1 VDLMAVKKSELY
13 SSLWNSCDELRGGM
27 DASLYKD
34 YVLTL
39 LFVKYVTDRF
49 MGDRYAEIE
58 IPEGG
63 SFKDMIDAKGKSD
76 IGDRMNKI
84 ISKLAEANGL
94 TGIIDVADFDDDAKL
109 GSGKDKVDKL
119 TNLVSIFQNDSLDFR
134 KNRAGGDDI
143 IGDAYEYLMKNFASE
158 SGKSKGQF
166 YTPAEVSRVMAKVIG
181 INAATMASQTLYDPA
196 CGSGSLL
203 IRAADEAANGIT
215 IYGQEYDTTTAGL
228 AKMNLVLH
236 NKSTGTIANAN
247 TLSNPKF
254 KNGDRIERFDFAV
267 ANPPFSYKSWV
278 NGIDT
283 SSDER
288 FIEYS
293 AIPPEKNGDYAW
305 LIHFIHSLKPQK
317 GKGAIILPHGVLFRG
332 NAEATIRKEIIEKRI
347 IKGIIG
353 LPANLFY
360 GTGIPA
366 CIIVIDK
373 ENAQARQ
380 GLFMIDASKGFI
392 KDGNKNRLREQ
403 DIRKIVDCFNGFM
416 EIPKYSR
423 MISYSEIEANEFN
436 LNIPRYI
443 DSSEPEDLQ
452 NISAHLSGGIPR
464 TDIDALESY
473 WMVFPSLRTELFK
486 DNGRDGYMELKVS
499 KDNIRETI
507 YHHSEFTGF
516 AESVKRAFD
525 DWKADNWTRLNEIN
539 SGEHPKQFI
548 EDISKSLLDTYDKM
562 SMIDKY
568 DVYQC
573 LMSFW
578 EETMQ
583 DDVYAIVFDGWES
596 GRDIEREM
604 VKKKGRHHNRKD
616 EIL

>member
-119 TNLVSIFQNDSLDFR
+119 TNLVSIFQNESLDFR

-203 IRAADEAANGIT
+203 IRAADEAPNGIT

-278 NGIDT
+278 Q
-283 SSDER
+283 
-288 FIEYS
+288 
-293 AIPPEKNGDYAW
+293 W
-305 LIHFIHSLKPQK
+305 
-317 GKGAIILPHGVLFRG
+317 
-332 NAEATIRKEIIEKRI
+332 
-347 IKGIIG
+347 
-353 LPANLFY
+353 
-360 GTGIPA
+360 
-366 CIIVIDK
+366 
-373 ENAQARQ
+373 
-380 GLFMIDASKGFI
+380 
-392 KDGNKNRLREQ
+392 NRHQ
-403 DIRKIVDCFNGFM
+403 
-416 EIPKYSR
+416 
-423 MISYSEIEANEFN
+423 
-436 LNIPRYI
+436 
-443 DSSEPEDLQ
+443 
-452 NISAHLSGGIPR
+452 
-464 TDIDALESY
+464 
-473 WMVFPSLRTELFK
+473 
-486 DNGRDGYMELKVS
+486 
-499 KDNIRETI
+499 
-507 YHHSEFTGF
+507 
-516 AESVKRAFD
+516 
-525 DWKADNWTRLNEIN
+525 
-539 SGEHPKQFI
+539 
-548 EDISKSLLDTYDKM
+548 
-562 SMIDKY
+562 
-568 DVYQC
+568 
-573 LMSFW
+573 
-578 EETMQ
+578 
-583 DDVYAIVFDGWES
+583 
-596 GRDIEREM
+596 
-604 VKKKGRHHNRKD
+604 
-616 EIL
+616 